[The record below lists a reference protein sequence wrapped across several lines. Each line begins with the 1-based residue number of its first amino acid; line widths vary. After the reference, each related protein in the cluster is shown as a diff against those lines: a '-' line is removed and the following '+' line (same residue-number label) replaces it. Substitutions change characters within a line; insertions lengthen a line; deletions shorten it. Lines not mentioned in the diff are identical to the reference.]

1 MPKLLT
7 VGNEEFEFPLTG
19 ENAGYGSEIT
29 DWAEA
34 VTTALETVQK
44 PNDIPTTSEIPLNA
58 DIALNTPAPVPGFS
72 FPTAEVIA
80 IEGKYLFKRSYTI
93 IDELTSLPVNVVNME
108 VGFIEGYFSGIEWG
122 ISVRT
127 TGDAGVLVTINPSG
141 QMLYQSTQAFPVGAT
156 NKSLSIVYEAKVIN
170 N

>member
-7 VGNEEFEFPLTG
+7 VGNEEFEFPISG

-44 PNDIPTTSEIPLNA
+44 PNDIPTTAEIPLNA
-58 DIALNTPAPVPGFS
+58 DILINTPEAIPGFS
-72 FPTAEVIA
+72 FSTAEVIA
-80 IEGKYLFKRSYTI
+80 IESKYLFRREWTVGVTNYIK
-93 IDELTSLPVNVVNME
+93 ME
-108 VGFIEGYFSGIEWG
+108 VGFIEGYFDGFEWG
-122 ISVRT
+122 ISIRT
-127 TGDAGVLVTINPSG
+127 TGDAGVLITINSAG
-141 QMLYQSTQAFPVGAT
+141 QMRYQTTEDFPVGST

>member
-19 ENAGYGSEIT
+19 ENAGYGSEVT

-34 VTTALETVQK
+34 VTTALGTVQK
-44 PNDIPTTSEIPLNA
+44 PNDIPTTAEIPLNA
-58 DIALNTPAPVPGFS
+58 DIALNTPAPIPGFS

-80 IEGKYLFKRSYTI
+80 IEAKYLFKRSYTTI
-93 IDELTSLPVNVVNME
+93 TGNVVVME
-108 VGFIEGYFSGIEWG
+108 VGSIEGYFNGQEWG
-122 ISVRT
+122 ISIRT
-127 TGDAGVLVTINPSG
+127 TGDAGVSITIDTFG
-141 QMLYQSTQAFPVGAT
+141 QLQYASTQAFPAGAT
-156 NKSLSIVYEAKVIN
+156 NKNLSIVYEAKVIN

>member
-7 VGNEEFEFPLTG
+7 VGNEEFEFPLEG

-34 VTTALETVQK
+34 VTIALETVQK

-58 DIALNTPAPVPGFS
+58 DIALNVPAPIPGFS

-80 IEGKYLFKRSYTI
+80 IEGKYLFKRSYTTI
-93 IDELTSLPVNVVNME
+93 SGDVVNME
-108 VGFIEGYFSGIEWG
+108 VGFIEGYFNGIEWG
-122 ISVRT
+122 ISIRT
-127 TGDAGVLVTINPSG
+127 TGDIGVLVTINSAG
-141 QMLYQSTQAFPVGAT
+141 QMLYQATQAFPVGAT
-156 NKSLSIVYEAKVIN
+156 NKVLSIVYEAKVIN

>member
-7 VGNEEFEFPLTG
+7 VGNEEFEFPLSG

-34 VTTALETVQK
+34 VTTALATVQK
-44 PNDIPTTSEIPLNA
+44 PNDIPTTSEILLNP
-58 DIALNTPAPVPGFS
+58 DILINTPSAIPGFS

-80 IEGKYLFKRSYTI
+80 IEAKYLFKRSYTTI
-93 IDELTSLPVNVVNME
+93 AEGNVVRME
-108 VGFIEGYFSGIEWG
+108 VGFIEGFFNGSEWG
-122 ISVRT
+122 ISIRT
-127 TGDAGVLVTINPSG
+127 TGDSGILVTINSAG
-141 QMLYQSTQAFPVGAT
+141 QMRYETTENFPAGAT
-156 NKSLSIVYEAKVIN
+156 NKVLSIVYEARVIN

>member
-7 VGNEEFEFPLTG
+7 IGNEEFEFPISG

-34 VTTALETVQK
+34 VTVALETVQK
-44 PNDIPTTSEIPLNA
+44 PNDIPTTSEIPLNP
-58 DIALNTPAPVPGFS
+58 DITINTYANIPGFS

-80 IEGKYLFKRSYTI
+80 IESKYLFKREYTI
-93 IDELTSLPVNVVNME
+93 GSTVTVVME
-108 VGFIEGYFSGIEWG
+108 VGFIEGYFNGVEWG
-122 ISVRT
+122 ISIRT
-127 TGDAGVLVTINPSG
+127 TGDAGVSIRISNAG
-141 QMLYQSTQAFPVGAT
+141 QMEYASTKEFPVGAI
-156 NKSLSIVYEAKVIN
+156 NKKLTIIYEAKVIN

>member
-1 MPKLLT
+1 MPKILT
-7 VGNEEFEFPLTG
+7 VGNEEFEFPLSG

-34 VTTALETVQK
+34 VTIALETVQK
-44 PNDIPTTSEIPLNA
+44 PNDIPTTSEIPLNQ

-72 FPTAEVIA
+72 FSTAQVIA
-80 IEGKYLFKRSYTI
+80 IESKYLFRREWTVG
-93 IDELTSLPVNVVNME
+93 LTNFIKME
-108 VGFIEGYFSGIEWG
+108 VGFIEGYFDGTGWG
-122 ISVRT
+122 ISIRT
-127 TGDAGVLVTINPSG
+127 TGDANVLITINSVG
-141 QMLYQSTQAFPVGAT
+141 QVLYQTTQDFPVGAT